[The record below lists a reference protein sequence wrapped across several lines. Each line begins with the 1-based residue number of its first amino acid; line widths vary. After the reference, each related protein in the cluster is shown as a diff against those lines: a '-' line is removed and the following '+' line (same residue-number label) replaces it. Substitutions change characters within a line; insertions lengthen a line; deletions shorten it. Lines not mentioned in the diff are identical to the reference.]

1 VAAINETGLA
11 MDKQVAVLGG
21 GCFWCLEAV
30 YLDVDGV
37 VAVESGYAGG
47 QVKDPSYEEVCGGE
61 TGHAEV
67 VRIEFDADRI
77 TFRELLGIFFT
88 IHDPTTPNQQGADIG
103 TQYRSVILYLD
114 DAQRVAANAMIEDL
128 QARKLF
134 DRPIVTQVVPLTDYY
149 PAESYHQRYYER
161 NPYQGYC
168 MAVVG
173 PKVAKFRKQFA
184 SRLRK
189 RG

>member
-1 VAAINETGLA
+1 MILH
-11 MDKQVAVLGG
+11 
-21 GCFWCLEAV
+21 
-30 YLDVDGV
+30 VD
-37 VAVESGYAGG
+37 
-47 QVKDPSYEEVCGGE
+47 D
-61 TGHAEV
+61 
-67 VRIEFDADRI
+67 
-77 TFRELLGIFFT
+77 
-88 IHDPTTPNQQGADIG
+88 
-103 TQYRSVILYLD
+103 TQR
-114 DAQRVAANAMIEDL
+114 AAANAMIEDL

-149 PAESYHQRYYER
+149 AAESYHQRYYAR

>member
-1 VAAINETGLA
+1 

-37 VAVESGYAGG
+37 LAVESGYAGG
-47 QVKDPSYEEVCGGE
+47 EVKDPTYEQVCGGE

-67 VRIEFDADRI
+67 VRVEFDADRI
-77 TFRELLGIFFT
+77 TFRELLGIFFA
-88 IHDPTTPNQQGADIG
+88 IHDPTTLNQQGADIG
-103 TQYRSVILYLD
+103 TQYRSVIFCLD
-114 DAQRVAANAMIEDL
+114 DAQRDAANAMIAGL
-128 QARKLF
+128 QSEKVF
-134 DRPIVTQVVPLTDYY
+134 DRPIVTQVVPLTNYST
-149 PAESYHQRYYER
+149 AETYHQRFYER

-173 PKVAKFRKQFA
+173 PKVAKFRKQFT

-189 RG
+189 RA